1 MPYIKIEMFEGRDL
15 LKKQELVAAVTDTV
29 SRILEVPIEKITVS
43 INEYKQENWAVG
55 GILFSN
61 NPVPK

>member
-43 INEYKQENWAVG
+43 INECKQENWAVG